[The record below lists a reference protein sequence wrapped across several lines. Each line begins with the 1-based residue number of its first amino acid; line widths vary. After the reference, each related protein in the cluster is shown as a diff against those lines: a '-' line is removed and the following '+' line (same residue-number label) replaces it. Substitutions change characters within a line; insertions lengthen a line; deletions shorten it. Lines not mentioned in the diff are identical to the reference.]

1 MACGRSLH
9 GTRFDILNINEG
21 KKWPPMKTTGVY
33 FVKFQA
39 FAPLH
44 PRLQRC
50 AIPSV
55 PSSFVAELTELDIRL
70 SSVCDRLYA
79 DSDSLRR
86 NSPVGDVFFFVA
98 TLIPSQGGS
107 ALC

>member
-1 MACGRSLH
+1 MKAKNGR
-9 GTRFDILNINEG
+9 R
-21 KKWPPMKTTGVY
+21 KTTGVY

-39 FAPLH
+39 FAPPH

-70 SSVCDRLYA
+70 SSVCDRAYA
-79 DSDSLRR
+79 NPDFPAKKFS
-86 NSPVGDVFFFVA
+86 
-98 TLIPSQGGS
+98 SQ
-107 ALC
+107 